1 MKVLL
6 TGILPS
12 YTPTIAARLV
22 KGGHQVSVMGP
33 LESAARLGNGIRY
46 HDVSSSDPDALR
58 LMEAS
63 SYEAVLFFFACQCEA
78 DGESDSVKGAQLDAL
93 YAMLRQG
100 GRSNVRQFVLITDRR
115 VFGETQQG
123 REDEIPLPDTTTGV
137 VIKAA
142 EDCLAHG
149 APAGMNTLLL
159 RVTSPYE
166 LGDPA
171 SFFACA
177 ASCAQRRKPLFIRGQ
192 RNTPCDFLNAEDL
205 AAFLDFALGD
215 GLSGVAHVYYGK
227 PYTYGDVERMLH
239 RYYPYL
245 EFTYGGGR
253 GRGATLQGSA
263 MHRMDWV
270 PRHDFAQELDALCAG
285 SVRSRMPVQAQD
297 RQGSLV
303 RRVAGWVLPWVELAF
318 MAALAIVADAFS
330 GGNAIFDVVDY
341 MLLFVAIMGNVHGMR
356 FGILAALVA
365 CAHYAFEWVSQGND
379 LYLLLYNVDHWL
391 PLGCYMLCGSLF
403 GYLHDKTREQMAM
416 FSRERQEMQSQNE
429 FLQTMYNRAYEDRNQ
444 LQEQVMRFRDSYGRI
459 YGITKEL
466 DTLQPEQ
473 IFLSTLGVLE
483 DTMQNQSVAIYTC
496 SPSSSFIR
504 LVVRS
509 REMKSLPRSLNL
521 DDFATMTKCL
531 REGRVFSNTWLIAGC
546 PAYAAPV
553 MSEGRLA
560 AILMLWEVPFGKQ
573 TQYLENLLS
582 VVAGLVQSAMVRAL
596 HYAALSGDLYV
607 ANTHILSETA
617 FRNALGV
624 YQSIRKKRS
633 GNYLLVRVRSTV
645 PLTLEQYD
653 QRIGKVTRAT
663 DLVGKFSDGQILV
676 LFPQA
681 DVNNLPK
688 IASRFG
694 AQGLQ
699 CEVVSQ
705 EVSYA

>member
-12 YTPTIAARLV
+12 YTPTVAARLV
-22 KGGHQVSVMGP
+22 RGGHQVSVMGP
-33 LESAARLGNGIRY
+33 LEGAARLGEGVKY
-46 HDVSSSDPDALR
+46 HDISPNDPDALR

-63 SYEAVLFFFACQCEA
+63 GYEAVLFFFACQCEA
-78 DGESDSVKGAQLDAL
+78 DGESDSVKGALLDAL

-115 VFGETQQG
+115 VFGDEQQG
-123 REDEIPLPDTTTGV
+123 LEDETPFPDATTGV

-142 EDCLAHG
+142 EDCLMHG
-149 APAGMNTLLL
+149 TPAGMDALLV

-166 LGDPA
+166 AGDPN
-171 SFFACA
+171 SFFARA
-177 ASCAQRRKPLFIRGQ
+177 ASCAQKRKPLFIRGQ
-192 RNTPCDFLNAEDL
+192 RNTPCDFLHAEDL

-239 RYYPYL
+239 RHYPHL

-253 GRGATLQGSA
+253 GRVAALQGTA
-263 MHRMDWV
+263 MRRMDFV
-270 PRHDFAQELDALCAG
+270 PRHDFAQELDALCTD
-285 SVRSRMPVQAQD
+285 SVRNRKPVRTRD
-297 RQGSLV
+297 REQSVL
-303 RRVAGWVLPWVELAF
+303 RRLAKWALPWVELAL
-318 MAALAIVADAFS
+318 MAGLAVMADDLS
-330 GGNAIFDVVDY
+330 GSNAVFDVVDY

-356 FGILAALVA
+356 FGVLAALVA
-365 CAHYAFEWVSQGND
+365 WAHYALDWVAQGND
-379 LYLLLYNVDHWL
+379 LYMLLYNVDHWL

-416 FSRERQEMQSQNE
+416 FARERREMESQNE

-459 YGITKEL
+459 YSITKEL

-496 SPSSSFIR
+496 SQSSSFIR

-509 REMKSLPRSLNL
+509 REMKNLPRSLNL
-521 DDFATMTKCL
+521 NDFVTMTKCL
-531 REGRVFSNTWLIAGC
+531 REGRVFSNTGLIAGC

-553 MSEGRLA
+553 MSEGKLA

-596 HYAALSGDLYV
+596 HYAALAGDLYV

-624 YQSIRKKRS
+624 YQSIRKKRT
-633 GNYLLVRVRSTV
+633 GNYLLVRVRSAV

-653 QRIGKVTRAT
+653 QRIGKVARAT
-663 DLVGKFSDGQILV
+663 DLVGRLSDGQILV

-688 IASRFG
+688 LSARFG